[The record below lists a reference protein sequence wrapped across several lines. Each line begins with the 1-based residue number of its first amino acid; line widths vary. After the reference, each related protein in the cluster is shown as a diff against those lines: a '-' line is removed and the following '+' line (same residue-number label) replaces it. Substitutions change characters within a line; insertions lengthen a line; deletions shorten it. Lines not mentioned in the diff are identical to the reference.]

1 MRDGDVIEVV
11 GMEQEL
17 IGYGDTFLS
26 SGITKVAVY
35 DGDACIAA
43 LMKDMKCDADE
54 AMEFFQFNVVGA
66 FLGEGMPVFVFR
78 EED

>member
-1 MRDGDVIEVV
+1 MPKEDVITVD

-43 LMKDMKCDADE
+43 LMKEQKWDIDE
-54 AMEFFQFNVVGA
+54 AMEFFQFNVLGS

-78 EED
+78 EEE